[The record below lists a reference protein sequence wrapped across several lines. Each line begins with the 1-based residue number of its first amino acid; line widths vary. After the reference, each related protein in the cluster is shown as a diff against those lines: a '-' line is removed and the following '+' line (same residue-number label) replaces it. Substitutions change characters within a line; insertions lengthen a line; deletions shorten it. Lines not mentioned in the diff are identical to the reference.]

1 MTLLGE
7 LALRFMLLSMVAVG
21 GGATVL
27 PDMQRMAEA
36 QGWLDPATFA
46 SYYALTQC
54 APGPNILVVALVG
67 LHVAGI
73 AGALAASAGMLV
85 PSSILAYF
93 AAAGW
98 VRFGDAPWRKQLA
111 AALLPVVGGLIV
123 AAGVLIAE
131 AAALTWVSLAIT
143 ASVALLSVATR
154 INLLLLLVGAAM
166 VGAVAFQPV

>member
-1 MTLLGE
+1 MMLGE

-111 AALLPVVGGLIV
+111 AALLPVVGGLVI

-131 AAALTWVSLAIT
+131 AAALTWVSFAIT
-143 ASVALLSVATR
+143 AAVALLSVTTR
-154 INLLLLLVGAAM
+154 VNLLLLLVVAAA
-166 VGAVAFQPV
+166 VGALAFQPA

>member
-1 MTLLGE
+1 MTLFGE

-93 AAAGW
+93 VAGGW
-98 VRFGDAPWRKQLA
+98 ARFRDAPWRRQLA
-111 AALLPVVGGLIV
+111 AALLPVVGGLVV

-131 AAALTWVSLAIT
+131 AAALTWVSFAIT
-143 ASVALLSVATR
+143 AAVALLSVTTR
-154 INLLLLLVGAAM
+154 VNLLLLLVAAAAA
-166 VGAVAFQPV
+166 GAVAFRPA

>member
-1 MTLLGE
+1 MNILGE

-27 PDMQRMAEA
+27 PDMQRMADA

-67 LHVAGI
+67 LNVAGI
-73 AGALAASAGMLV
+73 PGALAASAGMLV
-85 PSSILAYF
+85 PSSVVAYF
-93 AAAGW
+93 AVAGW
-98 VRFGDAPWRKQLA
+98 ARFGDAPWRKVLA
-111 AALLPVVGGLIV
+111 AALLPVVGGLII

-131 AAALTWVSLAIT
+131 AAARTWVSVAIT
-143 ASVALLSVATR
+143 AAVALLSVTTR
-154 INLLLLLVGAAM
+154 VNLLLLLMAAAA
-166 VGAVAFQPV
+166 VGAVAFR